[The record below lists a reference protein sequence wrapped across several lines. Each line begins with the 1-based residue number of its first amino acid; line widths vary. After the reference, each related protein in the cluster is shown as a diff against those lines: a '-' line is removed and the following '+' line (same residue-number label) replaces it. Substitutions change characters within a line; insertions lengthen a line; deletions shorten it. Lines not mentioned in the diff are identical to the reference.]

1 MPQSNLDSSVTP
13 LLLDPS
19 VTSLIGPVEPLE
31 SEATSAGV
39 TTLTLS
45 SDVLFDFGKATLTA
59 TAERKVEQLA
69 GKLAAARGM
78 VTVVGH
84 TDAIGSPPDN
94 QTLSTARAAAVRAAL
109 LRVLASKP
117 IQIVASGVGETQ
129 PVAPDMIGGKDN
141 PPGRALN
148 RRVVLTFR

>member
-1 MPQSNLDSSVTP
+1 VPQSNLDSSVTP
-13 LLLDPS
+13 LVLDAS
-19 VTSLIGPVEPLE
+19 VTSLTGLVEPLE
-31 SEATSAGV
+31 SESTSAGI

-59 TAERKVEQLA
+59 TAQRKIEQLA
-69 GKLAAARGM
+69 GKLAAARGT

-84 TDAIGSPPDN
+84 TDAIGSPQDN
-94 QTLSTARAAAVRAAL
+94 QTLSTARATAVRTAL
-109 LRVLASKP
+109 LQVLGGKP
-117 IQIVASGVGETQ
+117 VQIVASGVGENQ
-129 PVAPDMIGGKDN
+129 PVAPDMISGKDN